1 MKKIYYG
8 IFVLLALVTM
18 PSALSAPSLQ
28 VSLSKYEPYPA
39 SPGDTVKVWLLVQN
53 TASSDATDIAKNVI
67 VELLPEYPFSL
78 YGDSTTKIIGQLG
91 AKKDYL
97 IDFTLKVDEKALQ
110 GNNIFKV
117 RVKDSGSSVQIEQ
130 ELTVFVQSRDTTI
143 SIESVSTEPEQI
155 APGSDGKI
163 KITVKNLAP
172 TTFKDLTLKLYLQS
186 IVGSTLV
193 DLPFAPIDSSAEK
206 RIFRLDPGQSAEF
219 SFDLRAYP
227 DAIAKI
233 YKIPFA
239 LEYYDN
245 LGNKKNKS
253 DFIGVTVNSRPEVT
267 LTLDKTDINQKKTTG
282 TITLKV
288 INKGLGDI
296 KFLNVIL
303 KASDNY
309 EILSTTDT
317 TYVGN
322 LESDD
327 YQSVDYK
334 IAVKSDLEKINI
346 PVTLQ
351 YRDANNKYYE
361 MNIDVPMNI
370 LSAAKA
376 NGSNGSNLG
385 TIIFVI
391 IIVVIIAG
399 IVIYRKTKKNKKGMY

>member
-8 IFVLLALVTM
+8 IFILMALMIV
-18 PSALSAPSLQ
+18 PVVLSAPSLQ
-28 VSLSKYEPYPA
+28 VSLSKYEPFPA
-39 SPGDTVKVWLLVQN
+39 SPGDTIKVWLLVQN
-53 TASSDATDIAKNVI
+53 TASSDISGTAKDVT
-67 VELLPEYPFSL
+67 VEIIPEYPFSA
-78 YGDSTTKIIGQLG
+78 YGDSLTKKLGQLG
-91 AKKDYL
+91 ASKDYL
-97 IDFTLKVDEKALQ
+97 VDFTIKVDEKALQ
-110 GNNIFKV
+110 GNNILKV
-117 RVKDSGSSVQIEQ
+117 RVKDTESNIQIEE
-130 ELTVFVQSRDTTI
+130 ELTVFIQSRDTTI
-143 SIESVSTEPEQI
+143 SIESVKIEPEQI
-155 APGSDGKI
+155 SPGSDGKI
-163 KITVKNLAP
+163 TVTVKNLAP
-172 TTFKDLTLKLYLQS
+172 TSFTDLNLKLYLQTV
-186 IVGSTLV
+186 VGSTLV

-206 RIFRLDPGQSAEF
+206 RVFRLDPGQTAEF
-219 SFDLRAYP
+219 SFNLRAYP
-227 DAIAKI
+227 DATAKI
-233 YKIPFA
+233 YKIPFT

-245 LGNKKNKS
+245 LGTKKNKS
-253 DFIGVTVNSRPEVT
+253 DFIGVTINSRPEVT

-303 KASDNY
+303 KTSDNY

-334 IAVKSDLEKINI
+334 IGVKSNAENIII

-361 MNIDVPMNI
+361 MNVDVPMNV

-376 NGSNGSNLG
+376 NGSSGSNLG
-385 TIIFVI
+385 MIIFVI
-391 IIVVIIAG
+391 IIIVIIAG
-399 IVIYRKTKKNKKGMY
+399 FIIYKRTKKNKKGMY